1 MTVKVK
7 RVAIFVERM
16 DRALNFYR
24 TLGLEIPASAD
35 EEHHVE
41 VEQNG
46 FRLAFDTW
54 EMAEG
59 ILGGSGKPTG
69 HRMELAFQFDGREA
83 LDESYRRL
91 TAQGYTGYL
100 APQDTPWGERY
111 AIVKDPDGN
120 LVSMV
125 A

>member
-7 RVAIFVERM
+7 RVAIYVERM

-41 VEQNG
+41 VEQDG

-59 ILGGSGKPTG
+59 ILGSEKPAG

-83 LDESYRRL
+83 LDETYHQL

-111 AIVKDPDGN
+111 AIVKDPDDN

>member
-16 DRALNFYR
+16 ERALNFYR

-35 EEHHVE
+35 EEQHVE
-41 VEQNG
+41 VELNG
-46 FRLAFDTW
+46 MILAFDTW

-59 ILGGSGKPTG
+59 ILGGSERPDG
-69 HRMELAFQFDGREA
+69 HRMEIAFQLDSREA
-83 LDESYRRL
+83 LDELYRQL
-91 TAQGYTGYL
+91 TAKGYTGYL
-100 APQDTPWGERY
+100 APQDTPWGEGY

-120 LVSMV
+120 LISLVG
-125 A
+125 